1 MKKIN
6 GKKKQPFSASTG
18 CQCQNMTYCIAPHLT
33 PVDNTFPTVQCPV
46 PRTKAQQT
54 NCNWIATFFKYPCA
68 SVWWRDAG
76 GRSPLNLLLN
86 FPILCRMREL
96 YPSIPVIFHIYIE
109 SAYLKTNNLAFLM
122 PVAVLIAT
130 DLLFTEHT
138 TAARAEE
145 HPILPLMDGQAGEL
159 NPPAILPHSPTAQI
173 SGLFLK
179 IFLSSRERST
189 IICRCLLWILWTF
202 LHVTSRRRRV
212 CWVWADGKL

>member
-1 MKKIN
+1 MWH
-6 GKKKQPFSASTG
+6 
-18 CQCQNMTYCIAPHLT
+18 IAPHLT

-76 GRSPLNLLLN
+76 GGSPLNLLLN

-145 HPILPLMDGQAGEL
+145 HPILPLMDGQAREL